1 MGEEIKEKEEKA
13 MKQKSLAEG
22 LCRWPACDTHS
33 PTLASKRR
41 PEKGKVSGIML
52 PSKPS

>member
-33 PTLASKRR
+33 PTLASKR
-41 PEKGKVSGIML
+41 
-52 PSKPS
+52 